1 MLYILQNQYIG
12 TMLIIKLNFSEV
24 AQELQFCS
32 NSKNSGY
39 FQIIFLLFPDF
50 HFSLSPIELTENRLP
65 RFLLHRRT
73 WFSTLQFYSTPKRR
87 EKKTIGASEWQMKN
101 PFCCSRDWKSVP
113 KSNEK
118 WQQTKTLRCVRFCVD
133 QSETGLKPVL
143 NQS

>member
-39 FQIIFLLFPDF
+39 FENYLLFSFPDF

-65 RFLLHRRT
+65 RFPFHRRT
-73 WFSTLQFYSTPKRR
+73 WFSTLQFYSTPKEER
-87 EKKTIGASEWQMKN
+87 KTIGASEWQMKN
-101 PFCCSRDWKSVP
+101 PLCCSRARKSVP

-118 WQQTKTLRCVRFCVD
+118 WQQTKTLRCVRLCVN